1 MPLLPLRI
9 RRVRRVA
16 MCQKPQVVQGF
27 RIHLRSSWRPAFVA
41 SGAADRRVK
50 GMVWA
55 GALALGAIKESR
67 SPPGMRHGLQ

>member
-27 RIHLRSSWRPAFVA
+27 RIHLCSTWWPAFVA
-41 SGAADRRVK
+41 GGAADGRVK
-50 GMVWA
+50 GVVLA
-55 GALALGAIKESR
+55 GALALGAIKKAR
-67 SPPGMRHGLQ
+67 CPPGMRHGLQ